1 MRRSAR
7 MIMPLHNNLH
17 SNADSKL
24 RPRGAINFLFVSS
37 PKRSQHQHA
46 FFILMRPVRQKV
58 KSAFFWVEGLRNTRT
73 CAKRP
78 INFSI
83 VQFSIDEGQTA
94 VSICAPVVN
103 VDCTRLFRM
112 VQDMI
117 PENAWKATLGELE
130 LQMTKATFNTWL
142 KDTCLLRH
150 KDNLYVV
157 GVRNAYAKD
166 WLENR
171 LRDTILRTLSAIVN
185 AQVDIQFMVWTDE
198 VPLETMLE
206 EDEAD
211 VAQDMPNEKVVVKTA
226 VKSKALPPTQ
236 TNNNL
241 TRRFTFGSFVVGPSN
256 RLAHAAALSVAEH
269 PGQTYNPLFI
279 YGGVGLGKT
288 HLLHAIGH
296 KCQQEGLSVCYIPS
310 ETFTNDLVQSIRN
323 KQMEQFRER
332 YRTPDVLLIDDI
344 QFIAGKESTQEEL
357 FHTFNELHSQGKQVV
372 ISSDRAPKAMATLE
386 ERLQSRFEWGLMADI
401 QMPDIET
408 RKAILQ
414 TKAEA
419 NGLAVPDE
427 LMDFIAQQVRHSIRE
442 LEGAFN
448 KVMAYAH
455 LSGGRVNMD
464 LVNMAL
470 ADLMHRPDQLTLEHV
485 FEAVCKYYNV
495 TNDDLVGSSRKKT
508 IAYPRQMAMYLAR
521 TETNASLPQIGEKL
535 GNRDHT
541 TVLYGYEKIA
551 TLIDADST
559 IRRDCMEIKS
569 SMYSAP
575 VS

>member
-1 MRRSAR
+1 M
-7 MIMPLHNNLH
+7 
-17 SNADSKL
+17 
-24 RPRGAINFLFVSS
+24 
-37 PKRSQHQHA
+37 
-46 FFILMRPVRQKV
+46 
-58 KSAFFWVEGLRNTRT
+58 
-73 CAKRP
+73 
-78 INFSI
+78 
-83 VQFSIDEGQTA
+83 GQ
-94 VSICAPVVN
+94 
-103 VDCTRLFRM
+103 L
-112 VQDMI
+112 MI

-142 KDTCLLRH
+142 KDTCLLRC
-150 KDNLYVV
+150 KDTIYVI

-171 LRDTILRTLSAIVN
+171 LRDTILRTLAAIVDGP
-185 AQVDIQFMVWTDE
+185 VDIQFVVWTDE
-198 VPLETMLE
+198 VPVTMDDNI
-206 EDEAD
+206 ED
-211 VAQDMPNEKVVVKTA
+211 VVQPHLNGNGSRKTA
-226 VKSKALPPTQ
+226 VKNNHMPPPASSKT
-236 TNNNL
+236 L
-241 TRRFTFGSFVVGPSN
+241 TRRFTFSSFVVGPSN

-296 KCQQEGLSVCYIPS
+296 KCQQDGLTVCYIPS
-310 ETFTNDLVQSIRN
+310 ETFTNDLVQSIRS

-332 YRTPDVLLIDDI
+332 YRTPDILLIDDI

-414 TKAEA
+414 TKAED

-455 LSGGRVNMD
+455 LSGGRVNLE

-470 ADLMHRPDQLTLEHV
+470 ADLMHRPDKLTVEQV
-485 FEAVCKYYNV
+485 FEAVCHYYNV
-495 TNDDLVGSSRKKT
+495 TNDALVGGSRKRT

-551 TLIDADST
+551 TLIDADSN

-569 SMYSAP
+569 SMYGP
-575 VS
+575 VTA

>member
-1 MRRSAR
+1 
-7 MIMPLHNNLH
+7 
-17 SNADSKL
+17 
-24 RPRGAINFLFVSS
+24 
-37 PKRSQHQHA
+37 
-46 FFILMRPVRQKV
+46 
-58 KSAFFWVEGLRNTRT
+58 
-73 CAKRP
+73 
-78 INFSI
+78 
-83 VQFSIDEGQTA
+83 
-94 VSICAPVVN
+94 
-103 VDCTRLFRM
+103 
-112 VQDMI
+112 MI

-142 KDTCLLRH
+142 KDTCLLRY
-150 KDNLYVV
+150 KDNVYVI

-171 LRDTILRTLSAIVN
+171 LRDTILRTLSAIADEPVE
-185 AQVDIQFMVWTDE
+185 IQFVVWTDE
-198 VPLETMLE
+198 VPLETE
-206 EDEAD
+206 
-211 VAQDMPNEKVVVKTA
+211 VEKNLQPSLNGNGNHKTA
-226 VKSKALPPTQ
+226 VKNIPAPSSV
-236 TNNNL
+236 NNSGNL
-241 TRRFTFGSFVVGPSN
+241 TRRFTFSSFVVGSSN

-296 KCQQEGLSVCYIPS
+296 KCQEEGLTVCYIPS
-310 ETFTNDLVQSIRN
+310 ETFTNDLVQSIRT

-332 YRTPDVLLIDDI
+332 YRTPDILLIDDI

-357 FHTFNELHSQGKQVV
+357 FHTFNVLHSQGKQVV

-419 NGLAVPDE
+419 KGLAVPDE

-448 KVMAYAH
+448 KVLAYAH
-455 LSGGRVNMD
+455 LNGGHVNLE

-470 ADLMHRPDQLTLEHV
+470 ADLMHRPDKLTVEHV
-485 FEAVCKYYNV
+485 FDAVCQYYNV
-495 TNDDLVGSSRKKT
+495 TNDDLVGASRKKV

-551 TLIDADST
+551 TLIDADSN

-569 SMYSAP
+569 SMYGAP
-575 VS
+575 VA

>member
-1 MRRSAR
+1 
-7 MIMPLHNNLH
+7 
-17 SNADSKL
+17 
-24 RPRGAINFLFVSS
+24 
-37 PKRSQHQHA
+37 
-46 FFILMRPVRQKV
+46 
-58 KSAFFWVEGLRNTRT
+58 
-73 CAKRP
+73 
-78 INFSI
+78 
-83 VQFSIDEGQTA
+83 
-94 VSICAPVVN
+94 
-103 VDCTRLFRM
+103 
-112 VQDMI
+112 MI

-142 KDTCLLRH
+142 KDTSLLQH
-150 KDNLYVV
+150 KDNIYVI

-171 LRDTILRTLSAIVN
+171 LRDTILRTLAAIV
-185 AQVDIQFMVWTDE
+185 AGPVEIQFVVWTDE
-198 VPLETMLE
+198 TPAGNPTAEETTSPSL
-206 EDEAD
+206 
-211 VAQDMPNEKVVVKTA
+211 VRNGSRHTA
-226 VKSKALPPTQ
+226 VNDPELLPATN
-236 TNNNL
+236 NNNL
-241 TRRFTFGSFVVGPSN
+241 TRRFTFSTFVVGPSN

-296 KCQQEGLSVCYIPS
+296 KCQQDGLTVCYIPS

-332 YRTPDVLLIDDI
+332 YRTPDILLIDDI

-470 ADLMHRPDQLTLEHV
+470 ADLMHRPDKLTVEHV

-495 TNDDLVGSSRKKT
+495 TNEDLVGSSRKKT

-521 TETNASLPQIGEKL
+521 TETSASLPQIGEKL

-551 TLIDADST
+551 TLIDADSN

-569 SMYSAP
+569 SMYGSA

>member
-1 MRRSAR
+1 
-7 MIMPLHNNLH
+7 
-17 SNADSKL
+17 
-24 RPRGAINFLFVSS
+24 
-37 PKRSQHQHA
+37 
-46 FFILMRPVRQKV
+46 
-58 KSAFFWVEGLRNTRT
+58 
-73 CAKRP
+73 
-78 INFSI
+78 
-83 VQFSIDEGQTA
+83 
-94 VSICAPVVN
+94 
-103 VDCTRLFRM
+103 
-112 VQDMI
+112 MI

-150 KDNLYVV
+150 KDNLYVI

-171 LRDTILRTLSAIVN
+171 LRDTILRTLSAIVSGP
-185 AQVDIQFMVWTDE
+185 ADVQFVVWIPDSPQELEAEDE
-198 VPLETMLE
+198 VVVESSLNGSYGE
-206 EDEAD
+206 E
-211 VAQDMPNEKVVVKTA
+211 TA
-226 VKSKALPPTQ
+226 VATRTKPKTQ
-236 TNNNL
+236 PATTSNL
-241 TRRFTFGSFVVGPSN
+241 TRRFTFSSFVVGPSN
-256 RLAHAAALSVAEH
+256 RLAHAAALSVSEH

-296 KCQQEGLSVCYIPS
+296 KCQQEGLNVCYITS

-386 ERLQSRFEWGLMADI
+386 ERLQSRFEWGLMTDI

-455 LSGGRVNMD
+455 LSGGRVNME

-470 ADLMHRPDQLTLEHV
+470 ADLMHRPDKLTVEHV
-485 FEAVCKYYNV
+485 FDAVCKYYNL
-495 TNDDLVGSSRKKT
+495 TNDDLIGASRKKT

-551 TLIDADST
+551 TLIDADAT

-569 SMYSAP
+569 SMYGAP
-575 VS
+575 AS

>member
-1 MRRSAR
+1 
-7 MIMPLHNNLH
+7 
-17 SNADSKL
+17 
-24 RPRGAINFLFVSS
+24 
-37 PKRSQHQHA
+37 
-46 FFILMRPVRQKV
+46 
-58 KSAFFWVEGLRNTRT
+58 
-73 CAKRP
+73 
-78 INFSI
+78 
-83 VQFSIDEGQTA
+83 
-94 VSICAPVVN
+94 
-103 VDCTRLFRM
+103 
-112 VQDMI
+112 MI

-150 KDNLYVV
+150 TNDVYVV

-171 LRDTILRTLSAIVN
+171 LHDTILRTLSAIVD
-185 AQVDIQFMVWTDE
+185 APVEIQFVVWTDE
-198 VPLETMLE
+198 IPQDIVREAVGEDSSVMLNGAVVE
-206 EDEAD
+206 E
-211 VAQDMPNEKVVVKTA
+211 TA
-226 VKSKALPPTQ
+226 VKIPKASPS
-236 TNNNL
+236 TNGNSL
-241 TRRFTFGSFVVGPSN
+241 TRRFTFSNFVVGSSN

-310 ETFTNDLVQSIRN
+310 ETFTNDLVQSIRT

-455 LSGGRVNMD
+455 LSGGKVNMD

-470 ADLMHRPDQLTLEHV
+470 ADLMHRPEKLTVERV

-551 TLIDADST
+551 TLIDADSQ

-569 SMYSAP
+569 SMYGAP
-575 VS
+575 VA

>member
-1 MRRSAR
+1 MLNPANGRFF
-7 MIMPLHNNLH
+7 
-17 SNADSKL
+17 L
-24 RPRGAINFLFVSS
+24 RAYRAYGS
-37 PKRSQHQHA
+37 
-46 FFILMRPVRQKV
+46 
-58 KSAFFWVEGLRNTRT
+58 T
-73 CAKRP
+73 
-78 INFSI
+78 
-83 VQFSIDEGQTA
+83 
-94 VSICAPVVN
+94 SICN
-103 VDCTRLFRM
+103 LNFRM
-112 VQDMI
+112 VQIMI

-150 KDNLYVV
+150 KDKLYVV

-171 LRDTILRTLSAIVN
+171 LRDTILRTLSAIATEPVE
-185 AQVDIQFMVWTDE
+185 VQFVVWTDE
-198 VPLETMLE
+198 VPLET
-206 EDEAD
+206 D
-211 VAQDMPNEKVVVKTA
+211 VAEAPHPSPNGNGRHKTTA
-226 VKSKALPPTQ
+226 KK
-236 TNNNL
+236 TNKIPSPANSSRL
-241 TRRFTFGSFVVGPSN
+241 TRRFTFGTFVVGSSN

-296 KCQQEGLSVCYIPS
+296 KCQQDGLTICYIPS
-310 ETFTNDLVQSIRN
+310 ETFTNDLVHSIRN

-332 YRTPDVLLIDDI
+332 YRTPDILLIDDI

-414 TKAEA
+414 TKAET
-419 NGLAVPDE
+419 NGLFVPDE

-455 LSGGRVNMD
+455 LSGGRVNLE

-470 ADLMHRPDQLTLEHV
+470 ADLMHRPDKLTVEHV
-485 FEAVCKYYNV
+485 FDAVCQYYNV
-495 TNDDLVGSSRKKT
+495 TSDDLVGASRKKT

-541 TVLYGYEKIA
+541 TVLYGYEKIS
-551 TLIDADST
+551 TLIDADSN

-569 SMYSAP
+569 SMYAPP